1 MKSER
6 KTKNRMKGD
15 NTILLILIVMLV
27 AMATFAGISH
37 GYKLGIKNCNIHYD
51 EYIGRYCICLV
62 PQTNYQDEGF
72 IPPSI
77 LNLNISIND

>member
-6 KTKNRMKGD
+6 KQKQRMKGN

-37 GYKLGIKNCNIHYD
+37 GYKLGIKK
-51 EYIGRYCICLV
+51 L
-62 PQTNYQDEGF
+62 
-72 IPPSI
+72 
-77 LNLNISIND
+77 